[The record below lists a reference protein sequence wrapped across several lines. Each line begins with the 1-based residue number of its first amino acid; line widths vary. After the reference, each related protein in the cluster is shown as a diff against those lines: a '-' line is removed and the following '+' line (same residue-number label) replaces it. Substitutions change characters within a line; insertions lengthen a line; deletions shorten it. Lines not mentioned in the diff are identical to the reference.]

1 MSTSNGR
8 GEGAAPFPGSAEPA
22 QHRPGAWP
30 KALQT
35 SVCTPPPAG
44 DVVFVDFE
52 AERAEKIVIMG
63 RLAAYM
69 EAEPTPQAVR
79 AFGRRWANRIG
90 QLAETVAAEKAKEAK
105 R

>member
-8 GEGAAPFPGSAEPA
+8 GEGAAPFPGSAEPVE
-22 QHRPGAWP
+22 HRPGAWP

-35 SVCTPPPAG
+35 SVCKAPPAA

-90 QLAETVAAEKAKEAK
+90 QLADDIAKAKVSD